1 MPTKHTTIRSD
12 VGPRGVFNPNY
23 VPAQGTWWDPE
34 TGRGGMPAP
43 PAPSAKEA
51 HAAKVFN
58 DALIREFDI
67 HAYLAANPA
76 EGQSVGEAVAQLR
89 QAGKSPEAAVK
100 EVVGIIRASVPGFAV
115 RPADERVW
123 RANLTVAQLE
133 ANRPKGIFRDG
144 R

>member
-1 MPTKHTTIRSD
+1 
-12 VGPRGVFNPNY
+12 
-23 VPAQGTWWDPE
+23 
-34 TGRGGMPAP
+34 MPAP
-43 PAPSAKEA
+43 PAPSAKEE

-89 QAGKSPEAAVK
+89 QAGKSPEVAVK
-100 EVVGIIRASVPGFAV
+100 EVVAVIRASVPGFAV